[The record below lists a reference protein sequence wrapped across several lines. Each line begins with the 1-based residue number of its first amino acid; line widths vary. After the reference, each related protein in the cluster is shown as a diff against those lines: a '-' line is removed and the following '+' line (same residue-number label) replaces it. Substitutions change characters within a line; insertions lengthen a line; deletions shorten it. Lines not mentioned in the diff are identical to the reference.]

1 MSIMPCL
8 RPVWMMPGSMNVLAS
23 RIVAPTAGVVHE
35 HLQRE
40 HPALAVRARD
50 ELLADDAAQALAD
63 HHADL
68 LALIDREHV
77 EHAVER
83 AGRAARV
90 QRAEHE
96 VPRLAGA

>member
-23 RIVAPTAGVVHE
+23 RMVAPTAGVVDE
-35 HLQRE
+35 HFHRQ
-40 HPALAVRARD
+40 HAALAVGARD
-50 ELLADDAAQALAD
+50 ELLADDAAQTLAD
-63 HHADL
+63 HDADL
-68 LALIDREHV
+68 VALIDREHV

-83 AGRAARV
+83 AGGAARV

-96 VPRLAGA
+96 VARLDWR